1 MRTQKNTRSL
11 DVYLTALV
19 DHLVSD
25 PRLKEIA
32 IQAKRDLIHARKV
45 CDVVRLHQAMND
57 ILRILLHELDTIR
70 PA

>member
-11 DVYLTALV
+11 DGYLTALV

-32 IQAKRDLIHARKV
+32 TQAKRDLIHARKV
-45 CDVVRLHQAMND
+45 NDVARLHRAMND
-57 ILRILLHELDTIR
+57 LLRILLHDLDAIR
-70 PA
+70 SA